1 MKTRFAYAFGLLS
14 AGLGTVVLAGC
25 PDTPGTDAGATDDA
39 IIVLPPDTGP
49 GGDTGP
55 RDTGLRRDTN
65 SGTGTCGTRGNI
77 GGQCISG
84 ECNEPY
90 VCQEEVSMTRP
101 TVRRSDGMPGR
112 AYPIEYWPGGQC
124 QVSCDPNAN
133 GQCNDCSSCLQTGTD
148 TSGNALGECFQTCEQ
163 DVDGRGGCNE
173 GYGCDRANL
182 ACNVACA
189 VVGGVDT
196 CEFSFEDRDTDP
208 TIRETIV
215 DEGADYASSCNL
227 TTGLCET
234 RGTAGATAGDDCED
248 DLDCEDDGLCL
259 SGDDPETPVTLLDGY
274 CVRLGCNDTDLACQ
288 DGDNCTQT
296 LFGLPGGVCMDG
308 CVVGFETTL
317 AQRVG
322 AAGGNPNC
330 GTGEACFWD
339 GVHGTADEFNGGC
352 YPANY
357 NPVTTYNVGT
367 ACDTD
372 EDCYSPFGVGRC
384 LFGEGNTLGDR
395 VGSGVCAIG
404 GCGGVMGGVGL
415 RAGADES
422 VAVPADVTMCAGA
435 AAGNNDICV
444 GFSETQTFCVSGCTT
459 AADCPAGYAC
469 PNLGSAL
476 SPLNICWPACQAD
489 ADCNTGAR
497 CLNDSRTTCNPDT
510 DTCYCTDSMPRPD
523 AGAVRDAGS
532 PRDAG
537 TDAPSTVDAAAS
549 PDAAAAPDAP
559 ATDDAFAG

>member
-25 PDTPGTDAGATDDA
+25 PDPEVPVDAAMLSDTPPIVLEDAGRDA
-39 IIVLPPDTGP
+39 RVVG
-49 GGDTGP
+49 
-55 RDTGLRRDTN
+55 RDTGMTMP
-65 SGTGTCGTRGNI
+65 GACGTRGNI
-77 GGQCISG
+77 GGQCASG
-84 ECNEPY
+84 ECNDPY
-90 VCQEEVSMTRP
+90 VCQEEVVMTRP
-101 TVRRSDGMPGR
+101 SVRRSDGMPGR
-112 AYPIEYWPGGQC
+112 AYPIQYWPGGQC
-124 QVSCDPNAN
+124 QVACDPNAN
-133 GQCNDCSSCLQTGTD
+133 GQCNDCSSCLQTDTD
-148 TSGNALGECFQTCEQ
+148 TSGNPVGQCFQTCEQ

-182 ACNVACA
+182 ACLVACA
-189 VVGGVDT
+189 VVDGVDT

-208 TIRETIV
+208 TTRETIV
-215 DEGADYASSCNL
+215 DEGADYASSCNVA
-227 TTGLCET
+227 TGLCET
-234 RGTAGATAGDDCED
+234 RGTAGATAGDDCEE

-259 SGDDPETPVTLLDGY
+259 SGDDAETPVTLLDGY

-288 DGDNCTQT
+288 DGDNCTQS

-308 CVVGFETTL
+308 CVVGSETT
-317 AQRVG
+317 AGQRVG

-339 GVHGTADEFNGGC
+339 GVHGAADEFNGGC

-357 NPVTTYNVGT
+357 NTVTEYNVG
-367 ACDTD
+367 APCDTD
-372 EDCYSPFGVGRC
+372 DECYSPFGVGRC
-384 LFGEGNTLGDR
+384 LFGEGNSLGDR

-404 GCGGVMGGVGL
+404 GCANLTGGGVGL
-415 RAGADES
+415 RNGAMES
-422 VAVPADVTMCAGA
+422 IAVAADVTMCAGA
-435 AAGNNDICV
+435 TAGNNDICV
-444 GFSETQTFCVSGCTT
+444 GFSETQSFCVSGCTT

-476 SPLNICWPACQAD
+476 SPLNLCWPACQVD
-489 ADCNTGAR
+489 ADCNTGATCR
-497 CLNDSRTTCNPDT
+497 NDARGPCNPDT

-537 TDAPSTVDAAAS
+537 TDAPSTVDAAE
-549 PDAAAAPDAP
+549 APDAP